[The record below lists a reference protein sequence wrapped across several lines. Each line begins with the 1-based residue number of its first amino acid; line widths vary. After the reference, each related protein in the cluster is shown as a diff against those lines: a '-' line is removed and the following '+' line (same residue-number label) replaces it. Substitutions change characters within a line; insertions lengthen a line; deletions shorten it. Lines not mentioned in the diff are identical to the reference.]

1 MKIFFAGSDLTKYD
15 RRKTLNNA
23 GVNRFL
29 YSFHSLKRFS
39 KDVTEHCKVG
49 KELGE
54 EIFLDSGAFS
64 GMTQGVHIDIR
75 DYCDTIHKN
84 IDRLSVYA
92 SLDVI
97 GDYHGTQKNF
107 EFMQSEGL
115 NPLMT
120 FHIGSP
126 FKILEE
132 MVTQTDYIAL
142 GGLVG
147 KPKLMVKRFL
157 EKCFSIIR
165 TDAKVHGFGFT
176 SVHGLKA
183 YPFYSVD
190 STTWFGGSMRAEIHK
205 YHDGKITYIK
215 TKRKDHASG
224 ESMCFTDTGENKL
237 WFKRNV
243 QNAVEWMKYEQYLD
257 ELWTKRGIKW
267 TK

>member
-15 RRKTLNNA
+15 RRKTLNDA
-23 GVNRFL
+23 GIHRFL
-29 YSFHSLKRFS
+29 YSFHSLKRYC

-75 DYCDTIHKN
+75 DYCDTIHQN
-84 IDRLSVYA
+84 IDRLTTYA
-92 SLDVI
+92 CLDVI
-97 GDYHGTQKNF
+97 GDYHGTQKNL

-115 NPLMT
+115 EPLMT

-126 FKILEE
+126 FSILGE
-132 MVTQTDYIAL
+132 MVTQTNYLAI

-147 KPKLMVKRFL
+147 QPKLMVNRFL
-157 EKCFSIIR
+157 DQCFARIK

-176 SVHGLKA
+176 SLDGLKQ

-190 STTWFGGSMRAEIHK
+190 STTWFGGSMRAELHK
-205 YHDGKITYIK
+205 YHDGTMSKIK
-215 TKRKDHASG
+215 TKSKRHASG
-224 ESMCFTDTGENKL
+224 ESFVFTDTGEDKL
-237 WFKRNV
+237 WFERNV
-243 QNAVEWMKYEQYLD
+243 QNAVEWMNYEQYLD

-267 TK
+267 K